1 MRLCFIW
8 VKEYKGFENLSL
20 NLSSDIDFQFDYE
33 DCLLT
38 KSDNENYFSGLY
50 NSRIKDITAIVGK
63 NGMGK
68 SNCLELICSIAKG
81 ASRQFNVEYVSV
93 MEHNDEFIIS
103 NTLDGNL
110 HTNFIFTST
119 HLKGKIKGFNTIF
132 FSNVYDNRFYD
143 FSRDVINVT
152 PRNNFGYGLYRG
164 RSNRLNLFSSQI
176 QLISKHKDSL
186 EKYIQLEVPKSIYVE
201 TDITGIHQRKH
212 KLPDLIT
219 AFRKRIHG
227 LVIHEKKFL
236 CTLKFNFLIKLLGEI
251 EKRDLKFNFQSI
263 IFEDNESTEFFLDEK
278 IPLCINVLK
287 ESSSD
292 IDEISNENK
301 EITSQLSR
309 DWESLNSIESKLE
322 LINPQLVP
330 NRILIPGVMT
340 YKITFDVDNF
350 NHVRDLCQAC
360 SSIRGVKFIWDG
372 ISSGSN
378 AFLNLLTVLHDE
390 LEGTRNDT
398 LICIDEG
405 DLYLHPAWQIDFINI
420 LNKMLPR
427 FFTGN
432 IQLVLTSHSPFLL
445 TDLTRDN
452 VIILHERKV
461 LDKKEFP
468 FKTFG
473 SNLYELY
480 KNVFFLNKKRFGS
493 LAAEHIEDATNKIIN
508 GKLSLSEKE
517 QLNKFIELIGDKLL
531 HNQLKGM
538 LNND

>member
-301 EITSQLSR
+301 EIASQLSR